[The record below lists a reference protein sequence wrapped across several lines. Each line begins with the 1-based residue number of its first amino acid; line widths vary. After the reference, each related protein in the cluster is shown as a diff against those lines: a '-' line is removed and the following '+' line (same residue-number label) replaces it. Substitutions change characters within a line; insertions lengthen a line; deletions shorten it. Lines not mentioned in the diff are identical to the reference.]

1 MVRSVSFVHS
11 LLFDAQIAQSVEQRI
26 ENPCVL
32 GSIPSLSTITQWCVS
47 PYLLIDAQIAQSVEQ
62 RIENPCVLG
71 SIPSLSTISFSS
83 ILSLSLS
90 PDYKL

>member
-32 GSIPSLSTITQWCVS
+32 GSIPSLST
-47 PYLLIDAQIAQSVEQ
+47 IDAQIAQSVEQ